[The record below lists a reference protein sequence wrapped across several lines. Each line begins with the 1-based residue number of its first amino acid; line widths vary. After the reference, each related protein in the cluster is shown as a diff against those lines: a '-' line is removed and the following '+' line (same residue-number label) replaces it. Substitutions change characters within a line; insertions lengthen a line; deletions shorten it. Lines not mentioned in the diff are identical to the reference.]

1 MATLLKITKK
11 QQEIITLLYKFRF
24 LNRIQIQAF
33 LNHKDYR
40 RINEWLKDLTE
51 KQYIERIYSNTFI
64 GKTIPAIYYMGING
78 IRYLK
83 TSDEYPEGQIRK
95 LYREDKREVSFI
107 ERSMLLA
114 EICLQLRKATDEKN
128 IFKAATKTDLADPD
142 YRYNFLTEY
151 NVDLVF
157 AKGTRSGKGMKK
169 YYLVHYLDRSLP
181 RLTCLKRIRKCF
193 ELYLSSEWE
202 AETDKPFPLLLFVCE
217 KLPTLIHLK
226 RYTRRL
232 FNEEYENLDD
242 LKFQFT
248 TKDQVLESGFTSE
261 IWEEI
266 KS

>member
-1 MATLLKITKK
+1 MTTLPKITKK
-11 QQEIITLLYKFRF
+11 QQEIIRLLYQFRF
-24 LNRIQIQAF
+24 LNRIQIQTL

-51 KQYIERIYSNTFI
+51 KEYLKRIYSNTFI
-64 GKTIPAIYYMGING
+64 GKTIPAVYYVGING

-83 TSDEYPEGQIRK
+83 TLEQYPESQIRK
-95 LYREDKREVSFI
+95 LYREDKREDSFI
-107 ERSMLLA
+107 EKSMFLA
-114 EICLQLRKATDEKN
+114 EICLQLGKATDEKKV
-128 IFKAATKTDLADPD
+128 FKVATRTDLANPD
-142 YRYNFLTEY
+142 YWYNFLTEY
-151 NVDLVF
+151 NVDLIFV
-157 AKGTRSGKGMKK
+157 KENRSGKGMKK
-169 YYLVHYLDRSLP
+169 YYLVQYLDSSLP

-202 AETDKPFPLLLFVCE
+202 SETDKPFPLLLFVCE

-232 FNEEYENLDD
+232 FNEEYEDLDD

-248 TKDQVLESGFTSE
+248 AKDQVFESGFTSE